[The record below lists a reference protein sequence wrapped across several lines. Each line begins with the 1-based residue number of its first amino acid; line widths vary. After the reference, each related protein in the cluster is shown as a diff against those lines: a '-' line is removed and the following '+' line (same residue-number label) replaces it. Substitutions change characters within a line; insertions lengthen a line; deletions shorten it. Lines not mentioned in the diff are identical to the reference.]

1 MEAGARPVPLLA
13 FRGGRLAPEE
23 RQVPRETA
31 IALVYDGV
39 TQAVMMVTPADL
51 EDFALGFTLTE
62 GIVASAA
69 EIREIAIRPRADGI
83 ELGITLSARRAFDQ
97 ARRRRLLTGPTG
109 CGLCGVDSLAAAA
122 RPLRRLDAGLTVGP
136 GEIVA
141 ALAALGPAQ
150 ALNHRTRAVH
160 GAGFW
165 VPGQGLA
172 ALREDVG
179 RHNAL
184 DKLAGALSR
193 AGLAGAA
200 GLVLLTSRVSVEMVQ
215 KTVLLGAPIL
225 VAVSA
230 PTSLAITTA
239 ERAGLT
245 LVAVARDDEFE
256 VFTHPGRIA
265 APRADS
271 GPASDDGL

>member
-1 MEAGARPVPLLA
+1 MASGARPAPLLA
-13 FRGGRLAPEE
+13 FRDGRLATEE
-23 RQVPRETA
+23 RQIPEETA

-39 TQAVMMVTPADL
+39 TQAVMMATPADL

-62 GIVASAA
+62 GIIAGAG
-69 EIREIAIRPRADGI
+69 EIREIAVRLEADGI
-83 ELGITLSARRAFDQ
+83 ALCVTLSARRAFDH

-109 CGLCGVDSLAAAA
+109 CGLCGVDSLAAAV
-122 RPLRRLDAGLTVGP
+122 RPLCRVADGLTVDP
-136 GEIVA
+136 GEIIA

-150 ALNHRTRAVH
+150 TLNHRTRAVH

-184 DKLAGALSR
+184 DKLVGALSR
-193 AGLAGAA
+193 AGIAGAA
-200 GLVLLTSRVSVEMVQ
+200 GVVLLTSRVSVEMVQ

-230 PTSLAITTA
+230 PTSLAVATA

-245 LVAVARDDEFE
+245 LVAVARDTEFE
-256 VFTHPGRIA
+256 VFTHPRRIT
-265 APRADS
+265 AP
-271 GPASDDGL
+271 DGTAPHRVP

>member
-1 MEAGARPVPLLA
+1 MASGARPAPLLA
-13 FRGGRLAPEE
+13 FRDGRLATEE
-23 RQVPRETA
+23 RQIPEETA

-39 TQAVMMVTPADL
+39 TQAVMMATPADL

-62 GIVASAA
+62 GIIAGAG
-69 EIREIAIRPRADGI
+69 EIREIAVRPEADGI
-83 ELGITLSARRAFDQ
+83 ALCVTLSARRAFDH

-109 CGLCGVDSLAAAA
+109 CGLCGVDSLAAAV
-122 RPLRRLDAGLTVGP
+122 RPLCRVADGLTVDP
-136 GEIVA
+136 GEIIA

-150 ALNHRTRAVH
+150 TLNHRTRAVH

-184 DKLAGALSR
+184 DKLVGALSR
-193 AGLAGAA
+193 AGIAGAA
-200 GLVLLTSRVSVEMVQ
+200 GVVLLTSRVSVEMVQ

-230 PTSLAITTA
+230 PTSLAVATA

-245 LVAVARDDEFE
+245 LVAVARDTEFE
-256 VFTHPGRIA
+256 VFTHPRRIT
-265 APRADS
+265 AP
-271 GPASDDGL
+271 DGTAPDQVP